1 VTEIQHHALG
11 RATRAHLDELI
22 AESET
27 EVRATLA
34 TAALATREL
43 WDRSPPWVR
52 ALATRESVRA
62 VIQQRMPVLL
72 VDLANRNIEANEAAM
87 WNYIDALLG
96 PVARSA
102 DPEVVLESWWRA
114 TRAGG
119 SLTPER
125 AFELG
130 KLDPHKVPDRLT
142 RWLRRAVKRDAW
154 KQENSYGKRRRGR
167 AKLGALDKEIPTEAR
182 RAVERGEKFEGV
194 WRPQTDTVPVDEATG
209 GTCEGPAEATDTARD
224 GTELLLSE
232 VEAVAKNQRERDY
245 ASLLAF
251 TDLNQSE
258 AARKAG
264 LTIGQGKAFR
274 ERVARRLKKNQK

>member
-62 VIQQRMPVLL
+62 VIQQRMPILL
-72 VDLANRNIEANEAAM
+72 VDLANKNIEANEPEM
-87 WNYIDALLG
+87 WDYVNAILGDAG
-96 PVARSA
+96 RGAE
-102 DPEVVLESWWRA
+102 PETVLEQWWRA

-119 SLTPER
+119 SLTPEK
-125 AFELG
+125 ALEMG
-130 KLDPHKVPDRLT
+130 KLDPRKVPDRLT
-142 RWLRRAVKRDAW
+142 RWLRRAVKRGAW
-154 KQENSYGKRRRGR
+154 KQENQFGRRRRGHDE
-167 AKLGALDKEIPTEAR
+167 LGALDEEISGDAR
-182 RAVERGEKFEGV
+182 HAVMRGEEHEGQ
-194 WRPQTDTVPVDEATG
+194 WRPKADAVPVDEATG